1 MAQRTESRD
10 VSGENTADAIDP
22 DDEAGKKRG
31 QSGIVIS
38 VGETNGHCPQFSHR
52 VEVRMPNVSEGE
64 L

>member
-31 QSGIVIS
+31 QRPELAKQTVT
-38 VGETNGHCPQFSHR
+38 V
-52 VEVRMPNVSEGE
+52 PNSPTR
-64 L
+64 